1 MLLWFRVQ
9 KYNIFPFSLMKVS
22 NTFLILQSN
31 NNSSTINNSTI
42 KQTDMDLTNILGAL
56 TGNDA
61 IDAISQ
67 NLKIDQKQV
76 SSVVTAAL
84 PYLLGAMQKN
94 ASSQAGAAS
103 LADALGYHAGNA
115 GNIVNNLKGADLIDG
130 SKILGHIFGGDLSS
144 VLGGIS
150 KKTGVAS
157 NAVSNILAS
166 IAPSLL
172 AILGKRNG
180 NAGAA
185 GLGGLLGAILG
196 GGTQSQSTGG
206 LGGLGSIL
214 GGLGSLFGKK

>member
-1 MLLWFRVQ
+1 
-9 KYNIFPFSLMKVS
+9 
-22 NTFLILQSN
+22 
-31 NNSSTINNSTI
+31 
-42 KQTDMDLTNILGAL
+42 MDLTNILGAL

-61 IDAISQ
+61 VGAIADKF
-67 NLKIDQKQV
+67 NLDSKQV
-76 SSVVTAAL
+76 SSVISSAL
-84 PYLLGAMQKN
+84 PSIMGAMQKN
-94 ASSQAGAAS
+94 ASTPGGAEA
-103 LADALGYHAGNA
+103 LAKALGDHAGNA

-172 AILGKRNG
+172 AILGKQNG
-180 NAGAA
+180 NSGAA
-185 GLGGLLGAILG
+185 GLGGLLGALLG
-196 GGTQSQSTGG
+196 GSQSQSTGG